1 MTINNFSSPGP
12 RFLPEVVPV
21 EDVIEVA
28 QHVDEPSE
36 SELAKE
42 SQATLNLNSPEV
54 EDAIEA
60 LKVRDE

>member
-21 EDVIEVA
+21 EDVIEEA
-28 QHVDEPSE
+28 QLVDEPSE

-60 LKVRDE
+60 LKARDE

>member
-1 MTINNFSSPGP
+1 MTSNNFSSPGP

-21 EDVIEVA
+21 EDLVEEA
-28 QHVDEPSE
+28 EHVDEASD

-54 EDAIEA
+54 DEAIEA
-60 LKVRDE
+60 LKARDE

>member
-21 EDVIEVA
+21 EDVIEEA
-28 QHVDEPSE
+28 QLVDEPSE

>member
-21 EDVIEVA
+21 EDVIEEA
-28 QHVDEPSE
+28 QHVNEPSE